1 MKDTMRT
8 NCFLSGYQNNTPT
21 ESANLY
27 IRKTPFRN
35 ALYIN
40 GIGNSLNPQFH
51 YNSPEGGCTDYILI
65 YCVDG
70 QGHCHTQKN
79 SFTVLANQ
87 FMLLPLEQFHSFRTN
102 MESPPTIYWVHFSG
116 SMINELKADFDLGKY
131 EIPTS
136 LTFNEQIIEL
146 WQEMHSTLIDGYTN
160 ENVGYASLCL
170 YRFFSFFIFPNRAN
184 KNIKDTQNKDQFVQ
198 SISYM
203 KANVHKRLTTDE
215 IAELFNYSSAH
226 FSVLFK
232 QKTGLSPIDYF
243 IKIKIRH
250 ACQLLTQSNL
260 IIKEIAEK
268 VGYDDPFYFSRIF
281 KKITGNSPIEYKRNH
296 YMGMKIEIPQQYGE
310 LVY

>member
-1 MKDTMRT
+1 MKDIRRT
-8 NCFLSGYQNNTPT
+8 T
-21 ESANLY
+21 NLY

-40 GIGNSLNPQFH
+40 GIGNSPNAQFH
-51 YNSPEGGCTDYILI
+51 SHVQERGCPDYILI

-70 QGHCHTQKN
+70 KGYCQTQKN
-79 SFTVLANQ
+79 NFAVLANQ
-87 FMLLPLEQFHSFRTN
+87 FILLPRAQFCSYQN
-102 MESPPTIYWVHFSG
+102 DIENPSTIYWVHFSG
-116 SMINELKADFDLGKY
+116 SMINELKADFDLEKY
-131 EIPTS
+131 EVPTS
-136 LTFNEQIIEL
+136 LTYNEQILEL
-146 WQEMHSTLIDGYTN
+146 WQEMYSSLMDGYTN

-184 KNIKDTQNKDQFVQ
+184 KSIKEARSKDRFVQ

-232 QKTGLSPIDYF
+232 QRTGLSPIDYF

-250 ACQLLTQSNL
+250 ACTLLTESNL

-268 VGYDDPFYFSRIF
+268 VGYEDPFYFSRIF
-281 KKITGNSPIEYKRNH
+281 KKVTGNSPLEYKRNH
-296 YMGMKIEIPQQYGE
+296 DIGMKMEVPEIE
-310 LVY
+310 LAC

>member
-1 MKDTMRT
+1 MKDTKRT
-8 NCFLSGYQNNTPT
+8 NRFLSAYQNNAPIQL
-21 ESANLY
+21 ANLY
-27 IRKTPFRN
+27 IRKNPFKN

-51 YNSPEGGCTDYILI
+51 YHTPEGGCSDYILI

-70 QGHCHTQKN
+70 HGRCQTPKN
-79 SFTVLANQ
+79 NFSILANQ
-87 FMLLPLEQFHSFRTN
+87 FILLPLEQFRSYQTD
-102 MESPPTIYWVHFSG
+102 MESQPTIYWVHFSG
-116 SMINELKADFDLGKY
+116 SMINELKNDFDLEKY
-131 EIPTS
+131 EVPTS
-136 LTFNEQIIEL
+136 LAFNDQIIEL
-146 WQEMHSTLIDGYTN
+146 WQEMYSSLIDGYTN
-160 ENVGYASLCL
+160 ESVGYASLCL
-170 YRFFSFFIFPNRAN
+170 YRFFSFFIFPNQAN
-184 KNIKDTQNKDQFVQ
+184 KNIQDTQSKDRFVQ

-203 KANVHKRLTTDE
+203 NANVHKRLTTDE
-215 IAELFNYSSAH
+215 IAEFFNYSSAH

-296 YMGMKIEIPQQYGE
+296 YMEMKIEIPQQFNE
-310 LVY
+310 FVY